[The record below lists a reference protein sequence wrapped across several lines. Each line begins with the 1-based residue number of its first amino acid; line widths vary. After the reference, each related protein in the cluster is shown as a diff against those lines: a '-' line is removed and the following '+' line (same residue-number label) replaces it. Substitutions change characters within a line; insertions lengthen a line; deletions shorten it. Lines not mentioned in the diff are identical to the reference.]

1 LIRWIDAASEIAEQ
15 TVADTIEPVLRL
27 RRALRPV
34 VVLAAVSTAAAAQT
48 TDPKPQFLDAL
59 GRFSLA
65 LQGSYGDEGGRIRPA
80 LESLDRAR
88 REWDSVVGR
97 YETAMKA
104 DVAGAAPAAAARM
117 HLALGAVYLD
127 RGRRADAQR
136 ELAAAAML
144 DPSRADALIVQGIVN
159 EQLNQGPAAIAA
171 LRKASALDP
180 TNPTL
185 TYSLGRAILRAG
197 TPSDAIPLFQRFRDA
212 PLPSTANPAAFLT
225 SELIAETPGLEPFFP
240 PVLYADGFTKLQNGD
255 FVGAIVA
262 FQAAAARDSLTGTG
276 IESGAIA
283 QGAAAFRSGDLS
295 EAAKR
300 FTTAIE
306 LAPDRAEPHRL
317 FGLVQLA
324 ARRYDEAIDAMRA
337 AIRIDPRDERPRID
351 LADALVA
358 SGRLDEAAQHLTD
371 TLTVFQAS
379 GRARYLLGLVYQRQG
394 RYPQA
399 RQELAKAASLKPL
412 LGMNSILQDV
422 GALARSQQEYDAAIE
437 AFSSRVDLVPNDPQA
452 HLDLGEMYVR
462 QGRHEEALAEFTA
475 SLLLDRTRPD
485 VFTSIGQVH
494 LREGR
499 FEKASE
505 AARRALALDAMSK
518 EAHYLLATSLL
529 RLGRET
535 EGRQELEIYQR
546 LQTEATAARAR
557 QLEIEGF
564 RRDAAISA
572 ASKDYGK
579 AAALL
584 RQALERDPK
593 SAATHRDLGLT
604 LLNAGR
610 AAEAIDE
617 LRAALSSAADD
628 ADLHAYLAQAYD
640 ALGRRDESARERA
653 TADRMM
659 REQLRR
665 AGAER

>member
-1 LIRWIDAASEIAEQ
+1 
-15 TVADTIEPVLRL
+15 VLRL
-27 RRALRPV
+27 
-34 VVLAAVSTAAAAQT
+34 VVLVFAAVSTPAAGQT
-48 TDPKPQFLDAL
+48 IESKAEFLDAL

-65 LQGSYGDEGGRIRPA
+65 LHGSYGDEGGRIRAA
-80 LESLDRAR
+80 LDSLDRAR
-88 REWDSVVGR
+88 RDWDSVVGR

-104 DVAGAAPAAAARM
+104 DVASAAPPLAARM

-127 RGRRADAQR
+127 RGRLADAQR
-136 ELAAAAML
+136 ELAAATTL
-144 DPSRADALIVQGIVN
+144 DPSRADSLVFQAIVHQRMN
-159 EQLNQGPAAIAA
+159 DRPAAIAA
-171 LRKASALDP
+171 LRKAYDLDSS
-180 TNPTL
+180 NPTL
-185 TYSLGRAILRAG
+185 TYALGRAILRGG
-197 TPSDAIPLFQRFRDA
+197 TPGDATPLFQRFRDA
-212 PLPSTANPAAFLT
+212 PLPTTANPAAFL
-225 SELIAETPGLEPFFP
+225 SGELIAETPGLEPFFP
-240 PVLYADGFTKLQNGD
+240 PVMYADGFAKLQSGD
-255 FVGAIVA
+255 FAGAIVA
-262 FQAAAARDSLTGTG
+262 FQAAAARDSITRTG
-276 IESGAIA
+276 IETGAIT
-283 QGAAAFRSGDLS
+283 QAATAFRNGDLS
-295 EAAKR
+295 DAAQR
-300 FTTAIE
+300 LNTAIE

-317 FGLVQLA
+317 LGLVQLA

-358 SGRLDEAAQHLTD
+358 SGRLDEAARHLTD

-399 RQELAKAASLKPL
+399 RQELAKAASMKPL
-412 LGMNSILQDV
+412 LGMNSIFQTI

-452 HLDLGEMYVR
+452 HLELGDMFVR

-475 SLLLDRTRPD
+475 SLMLDRRLPE
-485 VFTSIGQVH
+485 VYTSIGQVH

-499 FEKASE
+499 FDKASE
-505 AARRALALDAMSK
+505 AARQALVLDGMSK

-529 RLGRET
+529 RLGLES
-535 EGRQELEIYQR
+535 EGRRELEVYQR
-546 LQTEATAARAR
+546 LQTESTAARPR

-572 ASKDYGK
+572 ASKDYDK

-610 AAEAIDE
+610 AAEAVDE
-617 LRAALSSAADD
+617 LRAAISSVADD

-640 ALGRRDESARERA
+640 ALGRRDDSARERA